1 MKHQVTAS
9 KRRLTKEYQETADDF
24 EASYAEVGCYCHQ
37 NPPCGYCTHEGH
49 PENLAETPEAWVE
62 MLEPMCKGQESIL
75 LGDDTPAL
83 KYGGLYLVENNQVN
97 RDKILRQYELDSYIF
112 TEGLM
117 NVLWVDI
124 ERIFGGIA

>member
-1 MKHQVTAS
+1 MKRLRAAHQS
-9 KRRLTKEYQETADDF
+9 LADNFD
-24 EASYAEVGCYCHQ
+24 ANYADTGCCCHQ

-62 MLEPMCKGQESIL
+62 MLEPRCKEQEPIL

-83 KYGGLYLVENNQVN
+83 KHGGLYLVENNQVN

-112 TEGLM
+112 TEGLI
-117 NVLWVDI
+117 NVLFVDI
-124 ERIFGGIA
+124 ERVFGGVA